1 MPGATC
7 AWASTMRLYCKIR
20 VLGGALLEAS
30 DLAALVSPRVS
41 PSACG
46 LLPVSQ
52 TPSLGV
58 MMKPEVVHGNEKNIQ
73 QRVQA

>member
-1 MPGATC
+1 M
-7 AWASTMRLYCKIR
+7 LYH
-20 VLGGALLEAS
+20 LDLSLL
-30 DLAALVSPRVS
+30 LNI
-41 PSACG
+41 G